1 MAGSESAERGLMRI
15 FVAVFPPAD
24 VQRSAAGLIERLRAE
39 GDGVAWVKA
48 DNLHFTVRF
57 LGDLG
62 ESGAS
67 RAAAAV
73 RQAAGGMPAF
83 RAALGGPGAFPSP
96 RKARVLWLGLSAG
109 AEQLVALA
117 GAVERGLEEAGFG
130 RADRPFKPHL
140 TIGRVRD
147 RERDWSDPLASA
159 ARPVDGESGF
169 DVDRVVVV
177 QSTLSPKG
185 SVYRVRDEA
194 PLGG

>member
-1 MAGSESAERGLMRI
+1 MTGSEARERGLMRI
-15 FVAVFPPAD
+15 FVAVFPPAE
-24 VQRSAAGLIERLRAE
+24 VQSRAASVIERIRAE
-39 GDGVAWVKA
+39 GDGVSWVKA
-48 DNLHFTVRF
+48 DNLHFTIRF

-62 ESGAS
+62 ESGAG

-73 RQAAGGMPAF
+73 REAAAAMPAF
-83 RAALGGPGAFPSP
+83 RAALGPPGAFPGP

-109 AEQLVALA
+109 AEQLVELA
-117 GAVERGLEEAGFG
+117 RAVERGLEDAGFG

-147 RERDWSDPLASA
+147 RERDWSQALDA
-159 ARPVDGESGF
+159 AAADGGGPAGF

-194 PLGG
+194 PLGA